1 MFFKFIAAAAIVA
14 TPVLAHAQTTTP
26 TVPQDTTLRTRI
38 HTDSTTTDTSN
49 GSVYTTKKESDK
61 KVDSTKVDSTKT
73 DTTMNV
79 SPVDST
85 KMGVPP
91 ARPTPTPPTI

>member
-26 TVPQDTTLRTRI
+26 TVPQDTTLKTRI

-49 GSVYTTKKESDK
+49 GSVYTKRKTTDK
-61 KVDSTKVDSTKT
+61 KVDSTKTRTDSS
-73 DTTMNV
+73 MNV
-79 SPVDST
+79 SPIDST

-91 ARPTPTPPTI
+91 ARPTPTPPTE

>member
-1 MFFKFIAAAAIVA
+1 MLFKFIAAAAIVA

-26 TVPQDTTLRTRI
+26 TVPQDTTLRTQI

-49 GSVYTTKKESDK
+49 GSVYTTKKKTDK
-61 KVDSTKVDSTKT
+61 KVDSTKAKT

>member
-14 TPVLAHAQTTTP
+14 TPVLAHAQSTTTP
-26 TVPQDTTLRTRI
+26 TVPQDTTSRTHI
-38 HTDSTTTDTSN
+38 HTDSTTVDTSN
-49 GSVYTTKKESDK
+49 GSVYTTKKKSDK
-61 KVDSTKVDSTKT
+61 KTDSTKT

-91 ARPTPTPPTI
+91 ARPTPTPPTE

>member
-1 MFFKFIAAAAIVA
+1 MLFKFIAAAAIVA

-26 TVPQDTTLRTRI
+26 TVPQDTTSRTRI
-38 HTDSTTTDTSN
+38 HTDSTTTDTAN
-49 GSVYTTKKESDK
+49 GSVYTTKKKTDK
-61 KVDSTKVDSTKT
+61 KVDSTKTKT

-85 KMGVPP
+85 KMGTPP

>member
-26 TVPQDTTLRTRI
+26 TVPQDTTSQTRI
-38 HTDSTTTDTSN
+38 HTDSTTTDTAN
-49 GSVYTTKKESDK
+49 GSVYTTKKKTDK
-61 KVDSTKVDSTKT
+61 KVDSTKT